1 MGGAIDKPHPDVS
14 AVPRHGHERGVAVY
28 CH

>member
-1 MGGAIDKPHPDVS
+1 MRGAIDKPHPDVS
-14 AVPRHGHERGVAVY
+14 AVPQHGHGHGAAVY